1 MFLGIICRLKI
12 ISLDLIYKSEFGWT
26 VDPIFKQEGTK
37 LLKYWTE
44 IKYLFIVIGPRVSYR
59 FIWGLF
65 CKCTTTKGYSHARA
79 A

>member
-1 MFLGIICRLKI
+1 MFLGIIYRLKN

-26 VDPIFKQEGTK
+26 VDPIFKTRRDQSV
-37 LLKYWTE
+37 KYWTE

-65 CKCTTTKGYSHARA
+65 CKCTTTKGYSHAGA